1 MNFFLAVKTFE
12 ASYDPQNFLFNKYEL
27 VDLEESNERIQK
39 SSEKISDDENVVLGC
54 LKKAFFLKACVFT
67 PLSNYQFKKSVNFLV
82 LKIFEASYDQTFL
95 FNNYEILDL

>member
-39 SSEKISDDENVVLGC
+39 LSEKILDDENVVLG
-54 LKKAFFLKACVFT
+54 VFT
-67 PLSNYQFKKSVNFLV
+67 LLSNYQFKESVNFLV

-95 FNNYEILDL
+95 FNNYDILDL